1 MSAPTT
7 AGTATVD
14 PLRRVAAPLRQQV
27 TDLMRDAISNG
38 EFEPGERLVEKTLVE
53 RYSVSRTV
61 IREALRQLEAEGLVD
76 LVANRGP
83 VVRVLSD
90 AEADSLYEVRGA
102 LEGLAGQLFAQ
113 RATPAQREQLLRALD
128 EIRST
133 AATSTLT
140 ELLRVKD
147 AFYDVLFAGSGND
160 VIERTLRGVH
170 TQIRMLRGMSLQ
182 ADGRLPNTVRELERI
197 VEATVSAPDP
207 EMARVRCV
215 EHVAAAADAMRGV
228 RATRDAAKA

>member
-7 AGTATVD
+7 AGTTTTD

-27 TDLMRDAISNG
+27 ADLMRDAISNG
-38 EFEPGERLVEKTLVE
+38 DFEPGERLVEKTLVE

-61 IREALRQLEAEGLVD
+61 VREALRQLEAEGLVD

-90 AEADSLYEVRGA
+90 EEADSLYEVRGA
-102 LEGLAGQLFAQ
+102 LEGLAGQLFAE
-113 RATPAQREQLLRALD
+113 RATGAQREQLLRALD
-128 EIRST
+128 EIRAT

-147 AFYDVLFAGSGND
+147 GFYDVLFAGSGND

-182 ADGRLPNTVRELERI
+182 AEGRLPKTVKELEAI
-197 VEATVSAPDP
+197 VDATVTDPDP
-207 EMARVRCV
+207 EAARVRCV
-215 EHVAAAADAMRGV
+215 EHVAAAAAAMRGV
-228 RATRDAAKA
+228 RAARG